1 MNAALA
7 IELEFRELVPR
18 ALQTREPAKVIALR
32 VGATPRAVEGWRN
45 GYHGPTVPHFLA
57 LAQQHPE
64 IRAFIARHLGF
75 DAPNAKATLE
85 SIKRMIDSLPEEGD
99 REQPPAAGGLEG
111 SITTFKSPCST

>member
-7 IELEFRELVPR
+7 IEQEFRELVPR
-18 ALQTREPAKVIALR
+18 ALRGTQETAKVIALR

-85 SIKRMIDSLPEEGD
+85 SIKRMLESLPEEGD
-99 REQPPAAGGLEG
+99 R
-111 SITTFKSPCST
+111 TND